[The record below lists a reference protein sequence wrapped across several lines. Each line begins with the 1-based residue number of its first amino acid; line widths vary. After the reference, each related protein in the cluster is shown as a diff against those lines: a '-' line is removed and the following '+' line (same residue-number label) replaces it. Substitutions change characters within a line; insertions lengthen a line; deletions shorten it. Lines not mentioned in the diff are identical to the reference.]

1 MNNAARYAPFF
12 DLPDEQRVV
21 VTGLGTICPVGND
34 VATAW
39 QALVDGR
46 SGIGPITKFDTEPF
60 GVAIAGEIR
69 DFHPEDVIPK
79 KELRRMTVPA
89 RYAVVAAQEA
99 VADAGLVVD
108 ESNAEEVGVIYG
120 SAGGGYHM
128 ILEQEQIF
136 RTRGARRVSP
146 FLISHML
153 PDAASGHIA
162 IMVGARGPNMSPASA
177 CSTGTAAVGE
187 AMETIRRGD
196 ARIVISGGTD
206 EPLLPV
212 LMAGF
217 QALRGLANH
226 EDPTKACR
234 PFDANRTGFVV
245 GEGAAALVLE
255 SLASAKERNANC
267 YVEVIGYGSSNDA
280 HDMEAPHPSARGPA
294 QAMSMALRKTGLPM
308 EEIDYINPHG
318 TGTPMNDRVETA
330 AIKAVF
336 GEHAY
341 DLAVSSTKSM
351 VGHLMG
357 GSGALE
363 ALATVKTVS
372 EGVIPPTINYETPDP
387 ECDLD
392 FVPNVARQ
400 AQVGVALSNSIGL
413 GGHNASVI
421 FRRMDG

>member
-1 MNNAARYAPFF
+1 MSNSYAPFSS
-12 DLPDEQRVV
+12 LPDEQRVV
-21 VTGLGTICPVGND
+21 VTGLGAVCPVGND

-39 QALVDGR
+39 AALTSGR
-46 SGIGPITKFDTEPF
+46 SGIARLTKFDTEPF
-60 GVAIAGEIR
+60 EVKIGGEVR
-69 DFHPEDVIPK
+69 DFHPEEVIPK
-79 KELRRMTVPA
+79 KELRRMAVPS
-89 RYAVVAAQEA
+89 RYAVVAALEA
-99 VADAGLVVD
+99 AADAALVVD
-108 ESNAEEVGVIYG
+108 ESNADEVGVIFG
-120 SAGGGYHM
+120 SAGGGYHL
-128 ILEQEQIF
+128 ILEQESVL
-136 RTRGARRVSP
+136 RERGPRRVTP

-162 IMVGARGPNMSPASA
+162 ITLGARGPNLCPTSA

-196 ARIVISGGTD
+196 ARIVISGGSD
-206 EPLLPV
+206 EPILPV
-212 LMAGF
+212 LLAGF

-226 EDPTKACR
+226 EDPAKACK
-234 PFDANRTGFVV
+234 PFDANRNGFVI

-255 SLASAKERNANC
+255 SLASARERGVRC
-267 YVEVIGYGSSNDA
+267 YAEVIGYGSSNDA

-294 QAMSMALRKTGLPM
+294 LAMSMALRKTGLPL
-308 EEIDYINPHG
+308 EEVDYINPHG
-318 TGTPMNDRVETA
+318 TGTPMNDKVETA

-341 DLAVSSTKSM
+341 NLAVSSTKSM

-363 ALATVKTVS
+363 ALATVKTIS

-392 FVPNVARQ
+392 YVPNVARQ
-400 AQVGVALSNSIGL
+400 AEVGVALSNSIGL

-421 FRRMDG
+421 FRRIDG